1 MHRTKSGGFSSDEG
15 EMPVEGD
22 GIHPGKKTR
31 RKSEKE
37 MRIFANGIKMKG
49 GTNKRPFLR
58 HITER
63 GYVLSP
69 LLSSLL
75 FLLPGG
81 GSWFRS
87 PERRVGAVTAPRRC
101 GRTAAARWRRHLNDP
116 ACVAGAQTHL
126 GAAPW
131 PWPWAEDADDQLLRR
146 YFGDAAA
153 APVGVVLWWC
163 PPPPRYLPS
172 SAAVST

>member
-1 MHRTKSGGFSSDEG
+1 MDVTEMVITHENAITHTLPIGFVPFQWRVGLKQASGMHRTKSGGFSSDEG

-63 GYVLSP
+63 GYSGSLSKP
-69 LLSSLL
+69 LSFS
-75 FLLPGG
+75 
-81 GSWFRS
+81 RACYS
-87 PERRVGAVTAPRRC
+87 PERRLRVWCRPPAISAVFL
-101 GRTAAARWRRHLNDP
+101 AADGL
-116 ACVAGAQTHL
+116 
-126 GAAPW
+126 
-131 PWPWAEDADDQLLRR
+131 WA
-146 YFGDAAA
+146 
-153 APVGVVLWWC
+153 VV
-163 PPPPRYLPS
+163 R
-172 SAAVST
+172 

>member
-1 MHRTKSGGFSSDEG
+1 MDVTEMVITHENAITHTLPIGFVPFQWRVGLKQASGMHRTKSGGFSSDEG

-37 MRIFANGIKMKG
+37 MRIFPNGIRMKG

-101 GRTAAARWRRHLNDP
+101 GRMAAARR
-116 ACVAGAQTHL
+116 
-126 GAAPW
+126 
-131 PWPWAEDADDQLLRR
+131 
-146 YFGDAAA
+146 AAA
-153 APVGVVLWWC
+153 RRRW
-163 PPPPRYLPS
+163 
-172 SAAVST
+172 